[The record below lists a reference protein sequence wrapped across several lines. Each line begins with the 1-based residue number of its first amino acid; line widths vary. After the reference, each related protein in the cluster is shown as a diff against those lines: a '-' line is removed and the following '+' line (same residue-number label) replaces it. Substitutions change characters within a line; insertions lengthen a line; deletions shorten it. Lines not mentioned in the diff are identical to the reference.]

1 MSDYT
6 KVKHIVNA
14 LNDIEDIAVRIEFDE
29 TLQRTYYKV
38 AFVVD
43 NLVSAGFTE
52 DEMITL
58 SDTINKAVKKALLKT
73 ERSLLAELE
82 GELGSV
88 KDSLTRRTRKTCFST
103 REAYYRS
110 CDDRNGYCVS

>member
-88 KDSLTRRTRKTCFST
+88 KDSLTAEEDQKDLLLHKGSVLPELR
-103 REAYYRS
+103 
-110 CDDRNGYCVS
+110 